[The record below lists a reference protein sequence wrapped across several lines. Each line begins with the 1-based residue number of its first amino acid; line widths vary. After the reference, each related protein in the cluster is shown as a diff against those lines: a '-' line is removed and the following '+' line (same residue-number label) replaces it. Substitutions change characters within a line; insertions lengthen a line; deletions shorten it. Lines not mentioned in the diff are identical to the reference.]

1 MFLNIRPEFL
11 VQTSSSLM
19 LVENDSNHIVTKM
32 FLTYTIITEKSLIKQ
47 KNMVRCRVKRQKSIS
62 KIMVKNNSEVQNFSY
77 FFTSISNNYFFLQK
91 FIPSIFLELL
101 DIGACDFLI
110 PPLRK
115 NESCEKFSH
124 NF

>member
-1 MFLNIRPEFL
+1 
-11 VQTSSSLM
+11 
-19 LVENDSNHIVTKM
+19 
-32 FLTYTIITEKSLIKQ
+32 
-47 KNMVRCRVKRQKSIS
+47 
-62 KIMVKNNSEVQNFSY
+62 MVKNNSGVQNFPY
-77 FFTSISNNYFFLQK
+77 FFTSISNHHFFLEK

-110 PPLRK
+110 PPLR

>member
-1 MFLNIRPEFL
+1 
-11 VQTSSSLM
+11 M
-19 LVENDSNHIVTKM
+19 LVENYSNHIVTKM

-110 PPLRK
+110 PPLLK

>member
-1 MFLNIRPEFL
+1 MFLNIRPKFL

-32 FLTYTIITEKSLIKQ
+32 FLTYTIITEKNLIKQ

-77 FFTSISNNYFFLQK
+77 FFTSIRNHYFYSFY
-91 FIPSIFLELL
+91 IS
-101 DIGACDFLI
+101 
-110 PPLRK
+110 
-115 NESCEKFSH
+115 
-124 NF
+124 